1 MSSTATPRAEL
12 IRGLA
17 IVYVPSLFVAMAQTM
32 IVPLIPF
39 LSVRFEVAPGVAAQ
53 VITSQILGRVLSGLP
68 SGVFVDRFGPRTSL
82 IIGAALLA
90 LSSIGALFAPTF
102 WLLLAAQ
109 FLAGVGGSLWLLAR
123 ELATIDL
130 VAPSQRGRAMS
141 GIFGLTNTGS
151 AMGPVVGGF
160 LLTLVDFHAVFI
172 LAAVIALVSAAIGF
186 GVLAGGAKRSTG
198 GGFSFALTQLHLLPA
213 QYRVT
218 YVVLILGTFAAFVR
232 MQTQQSIL
240 PLLMVNE
247 LGYTEADLAVQF
259 SIIGAVTLGMIAP
272 SGFVSDHIGRKAPSV
287 LCAACAIIMSVG
299 YFFATGIPALSVLSI
314 IAGIATGF
322 GLGAMT
328 TYTYD
333 IVPTQVRG
341 QFQSFRRAAG
351 DAGSLCGP
359 ALGGAV
365 ATFATPSWA
374 MLSFMPLHLISMIAL
389 LIFAKE
395 TLRRE
400 ARDER

>member
-1 MSSTATPRAEL
+1 M
-12 IRGLA
+12 
-17 IVYVPSLFVAMAQTM
+17 
-32 IVPLIPF
+32 
-39 LSVRFEVAPGVAAQ
+39 
-53 VITSQILGRVLSGLP
+53 
-68 SGVFVDRFGPRTSL
+68 
-82 IIGAALLA
+82 
-90 LSSIGALFAPTF
+90 
-102 WLLLAAQ
+102 
-109 FLAGVGGSLWLLAR
+109 
-123 ELATIDL
+123 
-130 VAPSQRGRAMS
+130 
-141 GIFGLTNTGS
+141 
-151 AMGPVVGGF
+151 
-160 LLTLVDFHAVFI
+160 DFHAVFV
-172 LAAVIALVSAAIGF
+172 LAAVIALVSAGIGF
-186 GVLAGGAKRSTG
+186 AVHDGTAKRSTG
-198 GGFSFALTQLHLLPA
+198 GGFTFALTQLHLLPA

-247 LGYTEADLAVQF
+247 LGYTEADLAIQF

-272 SGFVSDHIGRKAPSV
+272 AGFVSDHIGRKAPSV

-299 YFFATGIPALSVLSI
+299 YFFASGIPALSVLSI

-365 ATFATPSWA
+365 ATFASPSMA
-374 MLSFMPLHLISMIAL
+374 MLSFMPLHLISMIGL
-389 LIFAKE
+389 MLFARE

-400 ARDER
+400 SRK

>member
-1 MSSTATPRAEL
+1 MGSVTQRNEL
-12 IRGLA
+12 LRSLA
-17 IVYVPSLFVAMAQTM
+17 IVYIPSLFVAMAQTM
-32 IVPLIPF
+32 IVPLIPS
-39 LSVRFEVAPGVAAQ
+39 LSVRFDVAPGMAAQ
-53 VITSQILGRVLSGLP
+53 VVTAQILGRVLSGLP
-68 SGVFVDRFGPRTSL
+68 SGVFVDRFGPKKSL
-82 IIGAALLA
+82 IIGAGLLGI
-90 LSSIGALFAPTF
+90 SSIGALLSPTF

-109 FLAGVGGSLWLLAR
+109 FIAGVGGSLWLLAR

-130 VAPSQRGRAMS
+130 VAPGQRGRAMS

-151 AMGPVVGGF
+151 AMGPVIGGF
-160 LLTLVDFHAVFI
+160 LLTFLDFHAVFL
-172 LAAVIALVSAAIGF
+172 LAAIIALTSAAF
-186 GVLAGGAKRSTG
+186 GLAVHESGTARRSSS
-198 GGFSFALTQLHLLPA
+198 GGFTFALTQLHLLPA

-218 YVVLILGTFAAFVR
+218 YVILILGTFAAFVR

-247 LGYTEADLAVQF
+247 LGFTEADLAFQF
-259 SIIGAVTLGMIAP
+259 GIIGAVTLGMIAP
-272 SGFVSDHIGRKAPSV
+272 AGFVSDHIGRKAPAV
-287 LCAACAIIMSVG
+287 LAALCSLIISLG
-299 YFFATGIPALSVLSI
+299 YGFVTGIPLLSVLSI

-333 IVPTQVRG
+333 IVPTEVRG

-365 ATFATPSWA
+365 ATFASPSIA
-374 MLSFMPLHLISMIAL
+374 MLAFTPLHVVSMIL
-389 LIFAKE
+389 LLVFAKE
-395 TLRRE
+395 TLKK
-400 ARDER
+400 APVA